1 MQLDVKLRFVLR
13 KGGFDTCRERVGQIK
28 GGQGRERCT
37 GTEREREMEIEI
49 DTWKERERHLFFSIL
64 FSILFF
70 FFSFFYSFFVSSP
83 FFFCFFSILLS
94 SLLLT
99 SLHFTSPLFL
109 FLCLLRDGVPA
120 SILIEALDKAKT
132 GRLQILA
139 AMKISQPNMRKT
151 VKDSAP
157 KAKVN
162 SKCIMSYSSRTTSLS
177 RSLILPLSLFLS
189 LSQSL
194 SLFFFLSLS
203 LSLSLSHSHT
213 HTHTHSLFL

>member
-49 DTWKERERHLFFSIL
+49 DTWKEGERYFF

-70 FFSFFYSFFVSSP
+70 FFSFFNSFFFSSP
-83 FFFCFFSILLS
+83 FFFRFLSILFP

-99 SLHFTSPLFL
+99 SFQFQ

-162 SKCIMSYSSRTTSLS
+162 SKCIMSYSSISFFLV
-177 RSLILPLSLFLS
+177 LLLFLAHLFSRCFCLFLTHS
-189 LSQSL
+189 LY
-194 SLFFFLSLS
+194 FSLS
-203 LSLSLSHSHT
+203 LSLSLT
-213 HTHTHSLFL
+213 HTLYL